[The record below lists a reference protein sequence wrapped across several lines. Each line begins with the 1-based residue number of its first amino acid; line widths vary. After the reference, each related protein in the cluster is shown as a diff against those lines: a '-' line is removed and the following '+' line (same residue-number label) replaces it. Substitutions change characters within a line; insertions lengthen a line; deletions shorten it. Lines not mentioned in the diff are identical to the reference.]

1 MRCSWCEIL
10 LDRYVEATLPPRQ
23 MAAVSAHLKTCH
35 ACAELVNELRV
46 VDALMATTKNVD
58 LPANFTFAVMAEVRT
73 IPVAVERRLSVWSLL
88 IFYLVAAWIALSS
101 AFALLGPRV
110 AFVQHAFATVWSS
123 TSNIFAAISGIAH
136 GVGPAAPVVV
146 GVVSF
151 VLFIDALLVGALIL
165 FHRSVRPRLAAVLA
179 RSEAP

>member
-1 MRCSWCEIL
+1 VRCSSCEIL

-23 MAAVSAHLKTCH
+23 MCAVSAHLKTCD

-46 VDALMATTKNVD
+46 VDALMATTTNVD

-88 IFYLVAAWIALSS
+88 VFYLVAAWIALSG

-110 AFVQHAFATVWSS
+110 AVVQHALATVWSGAVNVFDAV
-123 TSNIFAAISGIAH
+123 TGIAH

-146 GVVSF
+146 GVVTF
-151 VLFIDALLVGALIL
+151 VLFIDALLAGALI
-165 FHRSVRPRLAAVLA
+165 FFYRSVRPRLAAVLA

>member
-1 MRCSWCEIL
+1 VRCSSCEVL

-23 MAAVSAHLKTCH
+23 MAAISAHLKTCD

-46 VDALMATTKNVD
+46 VDALMATTKSVD
-58 LPANFTFAVMAEVRT
+58 LPANFTFAVMAEART
-73 IPVAVERRLSVWSLL
+73 TPVAVERRLSVWSLL
-88 IFYLVAAWIALSS
+88 IFYLVAAWIALSG

-110 AFVQHAFATVWSS
+110 AYVQHALAAVWSGAANVFATV
-123 TSNIFAAISGIAH
+123 TGVAH
-136 GVGPAAPVVV
+136 GVGPAAPAVV

-151 VLFIDALLVGALIL
+151 VLFIDVLLAGAFIY
-165 FHRSVRPRLAAVLA
+165 FYRFVRPRLAAVLA

>member
-1 MRCSWCEIL
+1 MRCSSCEIL
-10 LDRYVEATLPPRQ
+10 LDRFVEATLPPRQ
-23 MAAVSAHLKTCH
+23 MAAVSAHLKTCD

-58 LPANFTFAVMAEVRT
+58 LPANFTFALMAEART
-73 IPVAVERRLSVWSLL
+73 MPVAVERRLSVWSLL
-88 IFYLVAAWIALSS
+88 IFYLVAAWIALSG

-110 AFVQHAFATVWSS
+110 SFVQHWMATIWSS
-123 TSNIFAAISGIAH
+123 TADVLAAITGIAH

-151 VLFIDALLVGALIL
+151 VLFIDALLAGAFIY
-165 FHRSVRPRLAAVLA
+165 FYRSVRPRLAAVLA